1 MLHDVVN
8 ATYRGDYRIE
18 LQFDDG
24 EKGVVDFSKY
34 IRRGGVFESFKDIS
48 FFRNFSVNAELGTL
62 TWGGELDIA
71 PETLYAEATG
81 RKLPPWMDSEGGSTT
96 NTHSNPDSARPLHP

>member
-1 MLHDVVN
+1 MLHDVVK

-18 LQFDDG
+18 LEFDDG

-34 IRRGGVFESFKDIS
+34 VQRGGVFEPFKDIT
-48 FFRNFSVNAELGTL
+48 FFRSFSVNAELGTL
-62 TWGGELDIA
+62 TWGSELDIA

-81 RKLPPWMDSEGGSTT
+81 RGLPPWVDSEGGSTANSPLDP
-96 NTHSNPDSARPLHP
+96 NTLRAPHR